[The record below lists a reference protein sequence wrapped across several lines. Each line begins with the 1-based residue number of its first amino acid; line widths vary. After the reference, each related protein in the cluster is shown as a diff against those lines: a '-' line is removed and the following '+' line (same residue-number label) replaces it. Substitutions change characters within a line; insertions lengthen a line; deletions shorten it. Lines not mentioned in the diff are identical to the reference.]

1 MAAPFDQMERHTFF
15 PRFSLT
21 QFISLESPNGESQ
34 LVKGLI
40 GLCTLQGN
48 RNTGEKTQMQPSE
61 AEMVQFNYF
70 IAKIKV
76 QQAYK
81 MVREA
86 KVKKEKSGV
95 MEAKISK

>member
-1 MAAPFDQMERHTFF
+1 
-15 PRFSLT
+15 
-21 QFISLESPNGESQ
+21 
-34 LVKGLI
+34 
-40 GLCTLQGN
+40 
-48 RNTGEKTQMQPSE
+48 MQPSE

-95 MEAKISK
+95 TEAKISKWAGRKFEDQKTLNKVLNWQAAGLR